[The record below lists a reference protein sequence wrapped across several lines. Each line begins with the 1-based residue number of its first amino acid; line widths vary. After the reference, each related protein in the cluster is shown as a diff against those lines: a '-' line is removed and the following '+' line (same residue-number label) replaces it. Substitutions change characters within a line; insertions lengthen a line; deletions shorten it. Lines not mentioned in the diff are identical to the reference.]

1 MSFKN
6 YVFREHI
13 VVIFVYT
20 VFSLLL
26 KSVFPSSSERPRS
39 EARNFRLMFIAKS
52 EGKILTQDD

>member
-6 YVFREHI
+6 YVFQEHI
-13 VVIFVYT
+13 VIFVYT
-20 VFSLLL
+20 VFGLLL